1 MMVTIIGESGSGKSE
16 YAENLI
22 IRLQNSNNASKKLY
36 YIATM
41 KPYGEEAIKCINRHR
56 KKRSGKGFIT
66 VGYYNNNMDCCL
78 EDKSNILLECMSNLA
93 ANIMFDNGIND
104 KYLVY
109 NKICQIIDSFKET
122 AYNFVVVTNDIFAD
136 GNIYDKSTMEYI
148 ELLGMINKYLAGISD
163 RVEEV
168 IYSCPLVIKGDV

>member
-22 IRLQNSNNASKKLY
+22 IRLQNNNANKKLY

-148 ELLGMINKYLAGISD
+148 ELLGLINKYLADISD